1 MSGNRRRRLVSRPEA
16 RRCQFKQVAVRI
28 AEINAVAA
36 ARPMGAAFDRDT
48 GLIEAAFPGFP
59 FVRGDGKSHVNRTM
73 PVVRGNGAAGKMH
86 GLQRVA
92 AQKQLQYAAMTD
104 VVSAKPRIAINAVQ
118 AKNLFIERT
127 GALERLDVE
136 NGFQNAEERR
146 HLPFSVS
153 SYSANSSSRSQRGR
167 SRLPG

>member
-1 MSGNRRRRLVSRPEA
+1 
-16 RRCQFKQVAVRI
+16 
-28 AEINAVAA
+28 
-36 ARPMGAAFDRDT
+36 MGAAFDRDT

-92 AQKQLQYAAMTD
+92 AQKQQQYAAMTD

-127 GALERLDVE
+127 GALEWLDVE
-136 NGFQNAEERR
+136 NGFQNSEERR
-146 HLPFSVS
+146 HLPFPPVAENVN
-153 SYSANSSSRSQRGR
+153 SYSGQQQLLRADGVD
-167 SRLPG
+167 L